1 MAGLKH
7 RNIVRIIGVCQSKGE
22 SIMLVL
28 ELASLGPLHK
38 YLHSHQYVH
47 CLVLFMFASIYT
59 RMHPDTHVLKHMCRN
74 MFMIDA
80 YTHLL
85 IYIYIH

>member
-7 RNIVRIIGVCQSKGE
+7 RNIVRMIGVCKSAGE

-38 YLHSHQYVH
+38 YLHSHTYVH
-47 CLVLFMFASIYT
+47 CLSTAQCSLNVRIYLYMLACT
-59 RMHPDTHVLKHMCRN
+59 YRRMYPACM
-74 MFMIDA
+74 
-80 YTHLL
+80 Y
-85 IYIYIH
+85 